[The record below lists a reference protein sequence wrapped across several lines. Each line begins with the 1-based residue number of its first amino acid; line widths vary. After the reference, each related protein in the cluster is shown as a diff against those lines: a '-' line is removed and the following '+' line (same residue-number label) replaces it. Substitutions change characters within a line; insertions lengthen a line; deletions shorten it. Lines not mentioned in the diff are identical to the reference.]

1 MELQLSTV
9 CGELHAPTA
18 LSLEKDQTRGL
29 VDPKVSTD
37 ILENIK
43 VSCPCLELQPP
54 CLVIQPTSQLYTQL
68 FQLP

>member
-18 LSLEKDQTRGL
+18 LTLEKDQIGGL
-29 VDPKVSTD
+29 VDPRVSTHV
-37 ILENIK
+37 LENIK

-54 CLVIQPTSQLYTQL
+54 LLVIQPTAQLYTQL
-68 FQLP
+68 LQLP